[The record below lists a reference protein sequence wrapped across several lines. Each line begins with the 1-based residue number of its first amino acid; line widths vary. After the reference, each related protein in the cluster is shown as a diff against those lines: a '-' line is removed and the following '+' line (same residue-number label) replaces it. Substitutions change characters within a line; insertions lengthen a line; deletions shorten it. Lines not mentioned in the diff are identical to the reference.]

1 MPLLQ
6 LLKRCWGISVMV
18 RQQQAIPKISLS
30 NHNIPFRYYDAWL
43 MTVILLLIGLGLV
56 MVASSSIA
64 IADRQFQ
71 EPLHYFWRQS
81 FAVAIGL
88 CLIATV
94 LNIPLSIWEF
104 LSVPLLVLGLL
115 LLLLVLI
122 PGVGREVNGS
132 TRWISVGS
140 LAFQASE
147 PVKFCV
153 IAYLAGYMVR
163 HGEHVRNNF
172 AGFIRPICVLTIVAG
187 LLLLEPDYGSCVV
200 LFATALGMLFMG
212 GVPLG
217 RFFAWVMAAIS
228 VLASLA
234 VLSPYRMQ
242 RLMSFSDPWQD
253 PFNTGFQ
260 LTQALIAFGRG
271 DWFGVGLGSSVQ
283 KLFYLPEAHTDFV
296 FSVFAEEFG
305 LLGAVILVL
314 LFGFLVWRAFVIG
327 HVAERMGRLFAAYL
341 AYGIG
346 LIIGI
351 QALINMGVNLGV
363 LPTKGLTLPL
373 ISYGCNSMII
383 SCLLLGILLRVEV
396 ENRQT
401 KRSTAA
407 DVSKPYAE

>member
-1 MPLLQ
+1 MYRP
-6 LLKRCWGISVMV
+6 
-18 RQQQAIPKISLS
+18 QQAIPRSHISATNGL
-30 NHNIPFRYYDAWL
+30 FRPYDAWL
-43 MTVILLLIGLGLV
+43 MTVIFLLLGLGLV

-64 IADRQFQ
+64 IADRQFH
-71 EPLHYFWRQS
+71 EPLYYFWRQMFS
-81 FAVAIGL
+81 VAIGMSFI
-88 CLIATV
+88 IAA
-94 LNIPLSIWEF
+94 LKIPLSVWEF

-115 LLLLVLI
+115 LLILVLI

-132 TRWISVGS
+132 TRWISMGS
-140 LAFQASE
+140 LALQASE
-147 PVKFCV
+147 PVKLCV
-153 IAYLAGYMVR
+153 IVYLAGYMVR
-163 HGEHVRNNF
+163 HGEQVRNNF

-217 RFFAWVMAAIS
+217 RFFAWVLTAVV

-234 VLSPYRMQ
+234 ILSPYRLQ
-242 RLMSFSDPWQD
+242 RLMSFVDPWQD
-253 PFNTGFQ
+253 PFNSGFQ

-305 LLGAVILVL
+305 LMGTTILIL
-314 LFGFLVWRAFVIG
+314 LFSFLVWRAFVIG
-327 HVAERMGRLFAAYL
+327 HIAERMGKLFAAYL

-346 LIIGI
+346 LIIGV
-351 QALINMGVNLGV
+351 QAFINMGVNLGV

-373 ISYGCNSMII
+373 LSYGGNSMII
-383 SCLLLGILLRVEV
+383 TCLLLGILLRVEV
-396 ENRQT
+396 ENRQIKRLPDET
-401 KRSTAA
+401 KC
-407 DVSKPYAE
+407 YAE

>member
-1 MPLLQ
+1 MY
-6 LLKRCWGISVMV
+6 R
-18 RQQQAIPKISLS
+18 QQAIPKS
-30 NHNIPFRYYDAWL
+30 NVSAINELLRPYDAWL
-43 MTVILLLIGLGLV
+43 MIVILLLIGLGLI

-64 IADRQFQ
+64 IADRQFN

-81 FAVAIGL
+81 FSVVIGL
-88 CLIATV
+88 SLIAAA
-94 LNIPLSIWEF
+94 LKIPLSVWEF

-115 LLLLVLI
+115 FLVLVLI

-132 TRWISVGS
+132 TRWITFGS
-140 LAFQASE
+140 LSLQASE
-147 PVKFCV
+147 PVKFFV

-163 HGEHVRNNF
+163 HGEHVRNSF
-172 AGFIRPICVLTIVAG
+172 AGFIRPICVLTIVSG

-217 RFFAWVMAAIS
+217 RFFAWVLTAIS

-234 VLSPYRMQ
+234 ILSPYRMQ

-253 PFNTGFQ
+253 PFNSGFQ

-283 KLFYLPEAHTDFV
+283 KLFYLPEAHTDFI

-305 LLGAVILVL
+305 LLGSVILIL
-314 LFGFLVWRAFVIG
+314 LFSFLVWRAFVIG
-327 HVAERMGRLFAAYL
+327 YIAEHMGKLFAAYL

-351 QALINMGVNLGV
+351 QAFFNMGVNLGV

-373 ISYGCNSMII
+373 LSYGGNSLII
-383 SCLLLGILLRVEV
+383 TCLLLGVLLRVEV

-401 KRSTAA
+401 KHSPEEM
-407 DVSKPYAE
+407 KPYAK

>member
-1 MPLLQ
+1 MY
-6 LLKRCWGISVMV
+6 
-18 RQQQAIPKISLS
+18 RQQQAIPKNLS
-30 NHNIPFRYYDAWL
+30 TTRDLNKSFDLWL
-43 MTVILLLIGLGLV
+43 MTVIVFLIGLGLV
-56 MVASSSIA
+56 MVASSSMA
-64 IADRQFQ
+64 IADRQFND
-71 EPLHYFWRQS
+71 PLHYFWRQS
-81 FAVAIGL
+81 FSVLIGL
-88 CLIATV
+88 SLIFGA
-94 LNIPLSIWEF
+94 LKIPLLVWEY

-115 LLLLVLI
+115 LLVLVLI

-132 TRWISVGS
+132 TRWIKLGS
-140 LAFQASE
+140 FAFQASE

-172 AGFIRPICVLTIVAG
+172 SGFIRPICVLTVIAS

-217 RFFAWVMAAIS
+217 RFFAWVLTAMA
-228 VLASLA
+228 VLTSLA

-242 RLMSFSDPWQD
+242 RLMSFVDPWQD
-253 PFNTGFQ
+253 PFNSGFQ

-305 LLGAVILVL
+305 LLGSVVLIL
-314 LFGFLVWRAFVIG
+314 LFSFLVCRAFIIG
-327 HVAERMGRLFAAYL
+327 HIAERMGKLFAAYL

-346 LIIGI
+346 LNIGV
-351 QALINMGVNLGV
+351 QAFINMGVNLGV

-373 ISYGCNSMII
+373 LSYGGNSMII
-383 SCLLLGILLRVEV
+383 TCLLLGILLRVEI
-396 ENRQT
+396 ESRQP
-401 KRSTAA
+401 KRSHDEA
-407 DVSKPYAE
+407 KHYAE

>member
-1 MPLLQ
+1 MNDLL
-6 LLKRCWGISVMV
+6 R
-18 RQQQAIPKISLS
+18 P
-30 NHNIPFRYYDAWL
+30 YDTWL

-64 IADRQFQ
+64 IADRQFH

-81 FAVAIGL
+81 FSAVIGL
-88 CLIATV
+88 SLIAASLKV
-94 LNIPLSIWEF
+94 PLSVWEF

-115 LLLLVLI
+115 LLVLVLI

-132 TRWISVGS
+132 TRWITFGS
-140 LAFQASE
+140 LSLQASE
-147 PVKFCV
+147 PVKICV
-153 IAYLAGYMVR
+153 IAYLASYMVR

-172 AGFIRPICVLTIVAG
+172 AGFIRPICVLTIVAS

-217 RFFAWVMAAIS
+217 RLFAWVLTAIA
-228 VLASLA
+228 VLATLA
-234 VLSPYRMQ
+234 VLSPYRLQ

-253 PFNTGFQ
+253 PFNSGFQ

-305 LLGAVILVL
+305 LLGSTILIL
-314 LFGFLVWRAFVIG
+314 LFSFLVWRAFVIG
-327 HVAERMGRLFAAYL
+327 HIAERMGKLFAAYL

-346 LIIGI
+346 LIIGV
-351 QALINMGVNLGV
+351 QAFINMGVNLGV

-373 ISYGCNSMII
+373 LSYGGNSMII
-383 SCLLLGILLRVEV
+383 TCLLLGILLRVEV

-401 KRSTAA
+401 KRPPEENKS
-407 DVSKPYAE
+407 YAE

>member
-1 MPLLQ
+1 
-6 LLKRCWGISVMV
+6 
-18 RQQQAIPKISLS
+18 
-30 NHNIPFRYYDAWL
+30 
-43 MTVILLLIGLGLV
+43 

-401 KRSTAA
+401 KRSTAP

>member
-1 MPLLQ
+1 
-6 LLKRCWGISVMV
+6 VY
-18 RQQQAIPKISLS
+18 RQQQAIPKNNSL
-30 NHNIPFRYYDAWL
+30 NENVLFRSYDAWL
-43 MTVILLLIGLGLV
+43 MTVILLLLGLGLV

-64 IADRQFQ
+64 IAERQFHD
-71 EPLHYFWRQS
+71 PLYYFWRQS
-81 FAVAIGL
+81 FAVVVGL
-88 CLIATV
+88 SLIAAV
-94 LNIPLSIWEF
+94 LKIPLSVWEF
-104 LSVPLLVLGLL
+104 LGVPLLVLGLL

-132 TRWISVGS
+132 TRWINVGPF
-140 LAFQASE
+140 AFQASE

-153 IAYLAGYMVR
+153 IVYLAGYMVR

-172 AGFIRPICVLTIVAG
+172 AGFIRPVCVLTIVAS

-217 RFFAWVMAAIS
+217 RFFAWVLAAIS

-305 LLGAVILVL
+305 LFGSVTLIL

-351 QALINMGVNLGV
+351 QAFINMGVNLGV

-373 ISYGCNSMII
+373 MSYGGNSMII
-383 SCLLLGILLRVEV
+383 CCLLLGILLRVEV

-401 KRSTAA
+401 KRSTAP

>member
-1 MPLLQ
+1 MY
-6 LLKRCWGISVMV
+6 R
-18 RQQQAIPKISLS
+18 QQAIPKS
-30 NHNIPFRYYDAWL
+30 NVSTINDLLRPYDTWL

-64 IADRQFQ
+64 IADRQFH

-81 FAVAIGL
+81 FSAVIGL
-88 CLIATV
+88 SLIAAS
-94 LNIPLSIWEF
+94 LKIPLSVWEF

-115 LLLLVLI
+115 LLVLVLI

-132 TRWISVGS
+132 TRWITFGS
-140 LAFQASE
+140 LSLQASE

-172 AGFIRPICVLTIVAG
+172 AGFIRPICVLTIVAS

-200 LFATALGMLFMG
+200 LLATALGMLFMG

-217 RFFAWVMAAIS
+217 RLFAWVLTAITI
-228 VLASLA
+228 LASLA
-234 VLSPYRMQ
+234 VLSPYRLQ

-253 PFNTGFQ
+253 PFNSGFQ

-305 LLGAVILVL
+305 LLGSAILIL
-314 LFGFLVWRAFVIG
+314 LFNFLVWRAFVIG
-327 HVAERMGRLFAAYL
+327 HIAERTGKLFAAYL

-351 QALINMGVNLGV
+351 QAFINMGVNLGV

-373 ISYGCNSMII
+373 LSYGGNSMII
-383 SCLLLGILLRVEV
+383 TCLLLGILLRVEV

-401 KRSTAA
+401 KRSPEEMK
-407 DVSKPYAE
+407 SYAE

>member
-1 MPLLQ
+1 MY
-6 LLKRCWGISVMV
+6 R
-18 RQQQAIPKISLS
+18 QQAIPKS
-30 NHNIPFRYYDAWL
+30 NVSTINDLLRPYDTWL
-43 MTVILLLIGLGLV
+43 MTVILILIGLGLV

-64 IADRQFQ
+64 IAERQFH

-81 FAVAIGL
+81 FSAVIGL
-88 CLIATV
+88 SLIAASLKV
-94 LNIPLSIWEF
+94 PLSVWEY

-115 LLLLVLI
+115 LLVLVLI

-132 TRWISVGS
+132 TRWITFGS
-140 LAFQASE
+140 FSLQASE
-147 PVKFCV
+147 PVKICV

-172 AGFIRPICVLTIVAG
+172 AGFIRPICVLTIVAS

-200 LFATALGMLFMG
+200 LLATALGMLFMG

-217 RFFAWVMAAIS
+217 RLFAWVSAAIA

-234 VLSPYRMQ
+234 VLSPYRLQ

-253 PFNTGFQ
+253 PFNSGFQ

-305 LLGAVILVL
+305 LFGSAILIL
-314 LFGFLVWRAFVIG
+314 LFSFLVWRAFVIG
-327 HVAERMGRLFAAYL
+327 HIAERMGKLFAAYF
-341 AYGIG
+341 AYGTG

-351 QALINMGVNLGV
+351 QAFINMGVNLGI

-373 ISYGCNSMII
+373 LSYGGNSMII
-383 SCLLLGILLRVEV
+383 TCLLLGILLRVEV

-401 KRSTAA
+401 KRSPEEMK
-407 DVSKPYAE
+407 SYAE